1 MFGDH
6 GNIRAIRVISGES
19 GRKSAHGKHEKSQKG
34 GERQNRCGALNHA
47 DCLSASTTAE
57 DQGSVRNGHPSSTS
71 ASGVAPRLR
80 QSKNPRRA
88 SHDRQVSPDYGA
100 GHKSARS
107 RHLRSESQSLPR
119 TPAPSSKPRGRFS
132 PRVDRRESHL
142 QPVGAKE
149 VGNVAKQALLR
160 AGRGGAA
167 IRADLYQ

>member
-1 MFGDH
+1 MIGDT
-6 GNIRAIRVISGES
+6 GNIRVIRGETVWRI
-19 GRKSAHGKHEKSQKG
+19 GHKKHEKSQKG
-34 GERQNRCGALNHA
+34 GGRKNRCGALNHA
-47 DCLSASTTAE
+47 DYLSASTTAE

-71 ASGVAPRLR
+71 AFGVAPRLR
-80 QSKNPRRA
+80 QSKNPHRA

-119 TPAPSSKPRGRFS
+119 TPAPSSEPRGRFS
-132 PRVDRRESHL
+132 PRVDRKETHL
-142 QPVGAKE
+142 QPVAAKE